1 MNSLCVELTEQGY
14 LLLKAPIATKYFPEN
29 VAVAFNR
36 DPELWM
42 LPLRSASAGGL
53 LLKQRNLQG
62 DRSVLVWESLPPDV
76 KAGNYAAFWDA
87 EQHALR
93 IALRDS
99 ENA

>member
-14 LLLKAPIATKYFPEN
+14 LLLAAPLATKYFPED

-42 LPLRSASAGGL
+42 LPLRSANAGGL
-53 LLKQRNLQG
+53 LLKQRNLRG
-62 DRSVLVWESLPPDV
+62 DRSVLVWEVLPPDV

-93 IALRDS
+93 IALRAGES
-99 ENA
+99 